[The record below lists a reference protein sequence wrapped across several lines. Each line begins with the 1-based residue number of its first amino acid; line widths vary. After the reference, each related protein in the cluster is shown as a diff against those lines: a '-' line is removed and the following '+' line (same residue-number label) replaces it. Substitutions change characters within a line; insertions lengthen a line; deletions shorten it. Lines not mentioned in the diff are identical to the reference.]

1 MIRYKRQRDVHATA
15 LYRRH
20 ATAPWQWHIIALWQQ
35 HPVAPWQRH
44 PGPTR
49 VGAAMAPGLEPH
61 SLEVVANAMADS
73 ERGRALFA
81 GLISNEEDEPVEVT
95 YLGKEAFYVIP
106 DGDFRR
112 HVEAAAVDDAV
123 LAQLHEQISGQ
134 QDLVTQGVLEF
145 LGKDDLFTKASIDL
159 ALKNFE
165 QGFRQADPEQWR
177 PMLGMLGFRVI
188 VNVHGEVV
196 RVDYPTQEIDDE

>member
-1 MIRYKRQRDVHATA
+1 MT
-15 LYRRH
+15 
-20 ATAPWQWHIIALWQQ
+20 
-35 HPVAPWQRH
+35 
-44 PGPTR
+44 
-49 VGAAMAPGLEPH
+49 E
-61 SLEVVANAMADS
+61 AN
-73 ERGRALFA
+73 RGQALFG

-95 YLGKEAFYVIP
+95 YLGDEAFYVIL

-123 LAQLHEQISGQ
+123 LAQLREQISNQ
-134 QDLVTQGVLEF
+134 QDLVTQGVLDF

-165 QGFRQADPEQWR
+165 QGFRQADPEQWK
-177 PMLGMLGFRVI
+177 PMLGLMGFRVI

-196 RVDYPTQEIDDE
+196 RVDYPTQEIDEG